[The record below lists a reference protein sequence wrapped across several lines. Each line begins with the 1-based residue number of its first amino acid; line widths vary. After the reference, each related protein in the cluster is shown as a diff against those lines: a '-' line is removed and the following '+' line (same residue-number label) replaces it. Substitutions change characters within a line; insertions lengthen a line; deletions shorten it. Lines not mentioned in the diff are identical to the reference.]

1 MTCHNLHRRLRRLER
16 VTRRRGVNQLLEPHL
31 LNTLRLEFDRSGKL
45 PEHPLQ
51 RAYVLYWVAT
61 TSAMES
67 TVPPSWPSDGGAAYE
82 AAQRALAE
90 AALELNRQLEI
101 VGEQK
106 KYPGALP

>member
-1 MTCHNLHRRLRRLER
+1 MTCHNLHRRLRRLEQ

-31 LNTLRLEFDRSGKL
+31 LNAMRLEFDRSGKL

-61 TSAMES
+61 TSAMRS
-67 TVPPSWPSDGGAAYE
+67 TVPCWPPDAGAAYE
-82 AAQRALAE
+82 AAQQTLVE
-90 AALELNRQLEI
+90 AASELNRQLEI

>member
-1 MTCHNLHRRLRRLER
+1 MTCHNLHRRLRRLAR
-16 VTRRRGVNQLLEPHL
+16 ITRRRGVNQLLLPHL
-31 LNTLRLEFDRSGKL
+31 LNAMRLEFDRSGKL

-61 TSAMES
+61 TSAMQS
-67 TVPPSWPSDGGAAYE
+67 TVPCWPNDGGAAYE
-82 AAQRALAE
+82 AAQQTLAE

-106 KYPGALP
+106 KYPGTLP

>member
-1 MTCHNLHRRLRRLER
+1 MTCHNLHRRLRRLAR
-16 VTRRRGVNQLLEPHL
+16 ITRRRGVNQLLLPHL
-31 LNTLRLEFDRSGKL
+31 LNAMRLEFDRSGKL

-67 TVPPSWPSDGGAAYE
+67 TVPPWPSDGGAAYE

-90 AALELNRQLEI
+90 AALELNRQLKI
-101 VGEQK
+101 MGEPGD
-106 KYPGALP
+106 YPGALP

>member
-1 MTCHNLHRRLRRLER
+1 MTCHNLHRRLRRLAR
-16 VTRRRGVNQLLEPHL
+16 ITRRRGVNQLLEPHL
-31 LNTLRLEFDRSGKL
+31 LNAMRLEFDRSGKL

-67 TVPPSWPSDGGAAYE
+67 TVPPWPGDGGAAYE
-82 AAQRALAE
+82 AAQQTLVE

-106 KYPGALP
+106 KYPGTLP